1 MPDRKIYYDEP
12 ALDLLSTHVVETGEI
27 DGRPW
32 VRLEATIFYPEGGG
46 QPADRGTI
54 EDVGVI
60 DVQSRGSQVLHF
72 VERPIRHGPVSV
84 VLDSTRRFDHRQQHT
99 AQHLLSAL
107 LADQHGMPTTSF
119 HLGERYTAI
128 EVAGAVIPPER
139 LRAVEADLNER
150 IRRDLPVKARWV
162 DPSEM
167 GALKVRTRGLP
178 EGHSGL
184 VRIVEIEGIDLNT
197 CGGTHVDRLGEIQM
211 IHLMDAEAARG
222 GTRIRLLAGDRVL
235 RALRRSEGLESD
247 LKARIGTAPEEFA
260 GVIDAW
266 QSERK
271 RLERR
276 VRDLEGELAELTAV
290 ALAAGPGTRIK
301 RFIPGSGPDHLRAL
315 AAAVLKRRPEA
326 VVVLVGE
333 FGEPCEAC
341 FIVQSGPQG
350 PEDVAGLG
358 EKLRELLGARG
369 GGKGRVF
376 QGRGGQLPRGPSFLD
391 TL

>member
-1 MPDRKIYYDEP
+1 MPDKKLYYEDP
-12 ALDLLSTHVVETGEI
+12 DLDVLRTHVAETGEL
-27 DGRPW
+27 DGSPW
-32 VRLEATIFYPEGGG
+32 VRLDETIFYPEGGG

-54 EDVGVI
+54 ENVRVM
-60 DVQSRGSQVLHF
+60 DVQSHGSQILHF
-72 VERPIRHGPVSV
+72 VERPISRGPVSI
-84 VLDSTRRFDHRQQHT
+84 VLDSTRRSDHRQQHT

-119 HLGERYTAI
+119 HLGESYTAI
-128 EVAGAVIPPER
+128 EVAGSVGTQVWLRR
-139 LRAVEADLNER
+139 LEADLNGR
-150 IRRDLPVKARWV
+150 IRQDLPVRTRWV

-167 GALKVRTRGLP
+167 DVLKVRTRGLP

-211 IHLMDAEAARG
+211 IHLVDAEAARG
-222 GTRIRLLAGDRVL
+222 GTRIRFLAGDRVL
-235 RALRRSEGLESD
+235 RALDRSEGLESD

-260 GVIDAW
+260 NVVDGW

-276 VRDLEGELAELTAV
+276 VRDLEAKLAELTAA
-290 ALAAGPGTRIK
+290 ALAAEPGPRIK
-301 RFIPGSGPDHLRAL
+301 RFIPGGGPDHLRAL
-315 AAAVLKRRPEA
+315 ASAVLKRRPEC

-333 FGEPCEAC
+333 LGEPCETC
-341 FIVQSGPQG
+341 FIVQSGPRG
-350 PEDVAGLG
+350 PEDVADLG
-358 EKLRELLGARG
+358 ERLRELLGARG

-376 QGRGGQLPRGPSFLD
+376 QGRGGRFTSGASALD
-391 TL
+391 AL